1 MIKNWFDLKWKY
13 RISIKVDHTKIKG
26 KEDLNNFPAKVNI
39 TDIMLAKKAHPKG
52 WDLLF
57 TLSDGLTKL
66 KHELQHWDNKSGK
79 LIAHVIIPFV
89 SPFEDTII
97 YLYYGN
103 PNSTNQENGN
113 VWSGYQTRRSFKDKN
128 TLDKNKY
135 DNLTV
140 VDFLKVQVKIL
151 ESFFNR
157 EWFTNNRREIDHHP
171 AYVKWKTC
179 NYLLSTNGKLKFPQD
194 EKILPLFCK
203 ILLDNVSIIQCTKGN
218 IDTFSIG
225 KLANYGDIEVRKRI
239 ESTIKTLDG
248 YKSVNTELQHA
259 AWHLSHNHSVE
270 AFEKKGPDQKI
281 NIPSYKL
288 PILAECKTINKE
300 TSISRIKNI
309 ISKANKQ
316 IKNEN
321 SKAYGLIVIDLSEKT
336 INDNSLNDDIPDE
349 LKDIINE
356 TRIILSNKYYKSV
369 SAALLF
375 WPRVN
380 ILKPKNNSLVKG
392 LYIAS
397 RTQSILIKHK
407 NPIYELNEELDS
419 LNFGNTVEMNILFDM
434 SNNSI

>member
-1 MIKNWFDLKWKY
+1 MYSQKWKHK
-13 RISIKVDHTKIKG
+13 ILIKVDHTKIKG
-26 KEDLNNFPAKVNI
+26 KEALINFPAKVNI

-52 WDLLF
+52 WDFLF
-57 TLSDGLTKL
+57 TSADGITKL
-66 KHELQHWDNKSGK
+66 EHKIQHWDNKTGK
-79 LIAHVIIPFV
+79 LIAWVKIPLL

-113 VWSGYQTRRSFKDKN
+113 VWSSYQLRRSFKDN
-128 TLDKNKY
+128 DTPDKNKY
-135 DNLTV
+135 DGFNRI
-140 VDFLKVQVKIL
+140 DFLKVQVKIL
-151 ESFFNR
+151 ESLFNR

-171 AYVKWKTC
+171 AYIKWKLC
-179 NYLLSTNGKLKFPQD
+179 NYLLSRNGKLKLPQD

-203 ILLDNVSIIQCTKGN
+203 IILDNFSIIQCTKGN
-218 IDTFSIG
+218 IDTFTIG
-225 KLANYGDIEVRKRI
+225 KLANYGDMEVQKRI
-239 ESTIKTLDG
+239 KSTIKTLDG

-259 AWHLSHNHSVE
+259 AWHLSYNHSVE

-300 TSISRIKNI
+300 TSISRIRNI

-321 SKAYGLIVIDLSEKT
+321 SKAYGLIVIDLSEKI
-336 INDNSLNDDIPDE
+336 INNNKIDDNVPIE
-349 LKDIINE
+349 LEDIINE
-356 TRIILSNKYYKSV
+356 TRMILSNKYYKSV

-375 WPRVN
+375 WSKIS
-380 ILKPKNNSLVKG
+380 ILKPEKISPGKG
-392 LYIAS
+392 IYVYL

-407 NPIYELNEELDS
+407 NPIYELKEDLDG
-419 LNFGNTVEMNILFDM
+419 LNFGNIVEMNILIDM
-434 SNNSI
+434 SNN